1 METLTTSGA
10 NTGRSFDFNV
20 FASDLFSGINV
31 HKTASADVSEGALGA
46 TVDLNTA
53 HPFDH
58 QGFVLVGSAEG
69 SYNDLN
75 GAINSRYSAL
85 VSDTFMGG
93 KLGLLFAGGFQSRNL
108 ILFDTDSV
116 GWQNDN
122 TAQTASHAS
131 PLIAGCETNVPGT
144 NNVQCSAGSAF
155 R

>member
-1 METLTTSGA
+1 CA
-10 NTGRSFDFNV
+10 VHV

-58 QGFVLVGSAEG
+58 QGFVLVVSAEG

-75 GAINSRYSAL
+75 SAINSRYSAL

-93 KLGLLFAGGFQSRNL
+93 QLGLLFAGGFQSRNL

-122 TAQTASHAS
+122 TGQTASHAS
-131 PLIAGCETNVPGT
+131 PLIAGCQTNVPG
-144 NNVQCSAGSAF
+144 VAAQCSYTNESWVPNNAS
-155 R
+155 